1 MAIAPGS
8 STVGFVG
15 TGVMGRS
22 MAGHLLD
29 AGYDLIVFTR
39 TKAKADDLVER
50 GARWAATVAELAT
63 ASDVV
68 ITMVGYP
75 TDVEAVYL
83 GEEGLIV
90 HARPGALL
98 IDMTTSTP
106 ALAAR
111 IDEEALASG
120 VRVLDAP
127 VSGGDIGARDAK
139 LTIMVGG
146 DPDSFADAEPLL
158 RVMGPNVV
166 HQGPAGSGQHTK
178 MSNQIAIA
186 GTMIGVCEAMAYAQH
201 AGLDPEQV
209 LRSIGAG
216 SAGSW
221 TLTNLAPRMLA
232 GDFEPGFY
240 VKHFIKD
247 MRIALTAAH
256 EMRLSTPGLELVLAQ
271 YERLAE
277 EFEGADQG
285 TQALFRLYAE

>member
-83 GEEGLIV
+83 GEEGLIA

>member
-1 MAIAPGS
+1 MTIAPGVT
-8 STVGFVG
+8 TVGFIG

-29 AGYDLIVFTR
+29 AGYDLVVFTR
-39 TKAKADDLVER
+39 TKAKADDLVAR
-50 GARWAATVAELAT
+50 GARWASTVSELAA

-83 GEEGLIV
+83 GEDGVIAS
-90 HARPGALL
+90 ARPRTLL

-106 ALAAR
+106 ALAVR

-120 VRVLDAP
+120 LRSLDAP
-127 VSGGDIGARDAK
+127 VSGGDIGARDAR

-146 DPDSFADAEPLL
+146 DPDSFAEAEPLL

-166 HQGPAGSGQHTK
+166 HQGAAGAGQHTK

-186 GTMIGVCEAMAYAQH
+186 GTMIGVCEAMAYAQN
-201 AGLDPEQV
+201 AGLDPHQV
-209 LRSIGAG
+209 LKSIGAG

-232 GDFEPGFY
+232 GDFDPGFY
-240 VKHFIKD
+240 VKHFIKEIH
-247 MRIALTAAH
+247 IALTSAR
-256 EMRLSTPGLELVLAQ
+256 EMKLSTPGLELVLAQ

-277 EFEGADQG
+277 EYEGSDQG
-285 TQALFRLYAE
+285 TQALFRLYAQ

>member
-1 MAIAPGS
+1 MTIAPGVT
-8 STVGFVG
+8 TVGFIG

-29 AGYDLIVFTR
+29 AGYDLVVFTR
-39 TKAKADDLVER
+39 TKAKADDLVAR
-50 GARWAATVAELAT
+50 GARWASTVSELAA

-75 TDVEAVYL
+75 ADVEAVYL
-83 GEEGLIV
+83 GEDGVIAS
-90 HARPGALL
+90 ARPRTLL

-106 ALAAR
+106 ALAVR

-120 VRVLDAP
+120 LRSLDAP
-127 VSGGDIGARDAK
+127 VSGGDIGARDAR

-146 DPDSFADAEPLL
+146 DPDSFAEAEPLL

-166 HQGPAGSGQHTK
+166 HQGAAGAGQHTK

-186 GTMIGVCEAMAYAQH
+186 GTMIGVCEAMAYAQN
-201 AGLDPEQV
+201 AGLDPHQV
-209 LRSIGAG
+209 LKSIGAG

-232 GDFEPGFY
+232 GDFDPGFY

-247 MRIALTAAH
+247 MRIALTSAR
-256 EMRLSTPGLELVLAQ
+256 EMKLSTPGLELVLAQ

-277 EFEGADQG
+277 EYEGSDQG
-285 TQALFRLYAE
+285 TQALFRLYAK

>member
-1 MAIAPGS
+1 MTIAPGS
-8 STVGFVG
+8 STVGFIG

-29 AGYDLIVFTR
+29 AGYDLVVFTR
-39 TKAKADDLVER
+39 TKAKADGLVAR
-50 GARWAATVAELAT
+50 GAVWAATVAELAA

-83 GEEGLIV
+83 GEEGV
-90 HARPGALL
+90 VANARPGTLV

-106 ALAAR
+106 ALASR

-120 VRVLDAP
+120 LRCLDAP

-146 DPDSFADAEPLL
+146 DPDSFAEAEPLL

-166 HQGPAGSGQHTK
+166 HQGPAGAGQHTK

-186 GTMIGVCEAMAYAQH
+186 GTMIGVCEAMAYAKH
-201 AGLDPEQV
+201 AGLDPNQV
-209 LRSIGAG
+209 LKSIGAG

-247 MRIALTAAH
+247 MRIALTSAR
-256 EMRLSTPGLELVLAQ
+256 EMGLSTPGLELVLTQ

-277 EFEGADQG
+277 QYEGSDQG

>member
-1 MAIAPGS
+1 MTIAPGS
-8 STVGFVG
+8 STVGFIG

-29 AGYDLIVFTR
+29 AGYDLVVFTR
-39 TKAKADDLVER
+39 TKSKADDLVAR
-50 GARWAATVAELAT
+50 GARWAATVSELA
-63 ASDVV
+63 AAADVV

-75 TDVEAVYL
+75 TDVEEVYL
-83 GEEGLIV
+83 GEGGLV
-90 HARPGALL
+90 ANARPGVLL

-106 ALAAR
+106 SLAMR
-111 IDEEALASG
+111 IDKEALASG
-120 VRVLDAP
+120 LCALDAP
-127 VSGGDIGARDAK
+127 VSGGDIGAREAR

-146 DPDSFADAEPLL
+146 DADSFAEAEPLL

-166 HQGPAGSGQHTK
+166 HQGGAGSGQHTK

-186 GTMIGVCEAMAYAQH
+186 GTMIGVCEAMAYAES
-201 AGLDPEQV
+201 AGLDPHQV
-209 LRSIGAG
+209 LKSIGAG

-247 MRIALTAAH
+247 MRIALTSAH
-256 EMRLSTPGLELVLAQ
+256 EMKLMTPGLELVLAQ
-271 YERLAE
+271 YERLAQDL
-277 EFEGADQG
+277 EGSDQG
-285 TQALFRLYAE
+285 TQALFRLYSE

>member
-1 MAIAPGS
+1 MAIVPGGR
-8 STVGFVG
+8 TVGFIG

-22 MAGHLLD
+22 MAGHLLE

-39 TKAKADDLVER
+39 TKAKADDLIAS
-50 GARWAATVAELAT
+50 GARWASTVAELAT
-63 ASDVV
+63 ASGVI

-83 GEEGLIV
+83 GEEGVIAN
-90 HARPGALL
+90 ARPGTLL

-106 ALAAR
+106 ALAVR

-120 VRVLDAP
+120 LRSLDAP
-127 VSGGDIGARDAK
+127 VSGGDIGARDAR

-146 DPDSFADAEPLL
+146 DPDSFAEAEPLL

-166 HQGPAGSGQHTK
+166 HQGAAGAGQHTK

-186 GTMIGVCEAMAYAQH
+186 GTMIGVCEAMAYAQS
-201 AGLDPEQV
+201 AGLDPQQV
-209 LRSIGAG
+209 LKSIGAG

-247 MRIALTAAH
+247 MRIALTSAR
-256 EMRLSTPGLELVLAQ
+256 EMKLSTPGLELVLAQ

-277 EFEGADQG
+277 DLEGSDQG

>member
-1 MAIAPGS
+1 MTIAPGVT
-8 STVGFVG
+8 TVGFIG

-29 AGYDLIVFTR
+29 AGYDLVVFTR
-39 TKAKADDLVER
+39 TKAKADDLVAR
-50 GARWAATVAELAT
+50 GARWASTVSELAA

-83 GEEGLIV
+83 GEDGVIAS
-90 HARPGALL
+90 ARPRTLL

-106 ALAAR
+106 ALAVR

-120 VRVLDAP
+120 LRSLDAP
-127 VSGGDIGARDAK
+127 VSGGDIGARDAR

-146 DPDSFADAEPLL
+146 DPDSFAEAEPLL

-166 HQGPAGSGQHTK
+166 HQGAAGAGQHTK

-186 GTMIGVCEAMAYAQH
+186 GTMIGVCEAMAYAQN
-201 AGLDPEQV
+201 AGLDPHQV
-209 LRSIGAG
+209 LKSIGAG

-232 GDFEPGFY
+232 GDFDPGFY

-247 MRIALTAAH
+247 MRIALTSAR
-256 EMRLSTPGLELVLAQ
+256 EMKLSTPGLELVLAQ

-277 EFEGADQG
+277 EYEGSDQG
-285 TQALFRLYAE
+285 TQALFRLYAQ

>member
-1 MAIAPGS
+1 MTIAPGVT
-8 STVGFVG
+8 TVGFIG

-29 AGYDLIVFTR
+29 AGYDLVVFTR
-39 TKAKADDLVER
+39 TKAKADDLVAR
-50 GARWAATVAELAT
+50 GARWASTVSELAA

-83 GEEGLIV
+83 GEDGVIAS
-90 HARPGALL
+90 ARPRTLL

-106 ALAAR
+106 ALAVR

-120 VRVLDAP
+120 LRSLDAP
-127 VSGGDIGARDAK
+127 VSGGDIGARDAR

-146 DPDSFADAEPLL
+146 DPDSFAEAEPLL

-166 HQGPAGSGQHTK
+166 HQGAAGAGQHTK

-186 GTMIGVCEAMAYAQH
+186 GTMIGVCEAMAYAQN
-201 AGLDPEQV
+201 AGLDPHQV
-209 LRSIGAG
+209 LKSIGAG

-232 GDFEPGFY
+232 GDFDPGFY

-247 MRIALTAAH
+247 MRIALTSAR
-256 EMRLSTPGLELVLAQ
+256 EMKLSTPGLELVLAQ

-277 EFEGADQG
+277 EYEGSDQG
-285 TQALFRLYAE
+285 TQALFRLYAK

>member
-1 MAIAPGS
+1 MSIAPGS
-8 STVGFVG
+8 STVGFIG

-29 AGYDLIVFTR
+29 AGYDLVVFTR
-39 TKAKADDLVER
+39 TKAKADDLVAR
-50 GARWAATVAELAT
+50 GARWASTVAELAA

-68 ITMVGYP
+68 VTMVGYP

-83 GEEGLIV
+83 GEEGLIA
-90 HARPGALL
+90 HAKSGALL

-106 ALAAR
+106 ALAVR
-111 IDEEALASG
+111 VDKEALASG
-120 VRVLDAP
+120 LRSLDAP

-146 DPDSFADAEPLL
+146 DPDSFAEAEPLL
-158 RVMGPNVV
+158 AVMGPNVV
-166 HQGPAGSGQHTK
+166 HQGGPGAGQHTK

-186 GTMIGVCEAMAYAQH
+186 GTMIGVCEAMAYAQR
-201 AGLDPEQV
+201 AGLDPTQV
-209 LRSIGAG
+209 LKSIGAG

-256 EMRLSTPGLELVLAQ
+256 EMKLATPGLELVLAQ
-271 YERLAE
+271 YDRLAE
-277 EFEGADQG
+277 QYEGADQG
-285 TQALFRLYAE
+285 TQALFRLYSE

>member
-1 MAIAPGS
+1 
-8 STVGFVG
+8 
-15 TGVMGRS
+15 MGRS
-22 MAGHLLD
+22 MAGHLLE

-39 TKAKADDLVER
+39 TKAKADDLIAS
-50 GARWAATVAELAT
+50 GARWASTVAELAT
-63 ASDVV
+63 ASGVI

-83 GEEGLIV
+83 GEEGVIAN
-90 HARPGALL
+90 ARPGTLL

-106 ALAAR
+106 ALAVR

-120 VRVLDAP
+120 LRSLDAP
-127 VSGGDIGARDAK
+127 VSGGDIGARDAR

-146 DPDSFADAEPLL
+146 DPDSFAEAEPLL

-166 HQGPAGSGQHTK
+166 HQGAAGAGQHTK

-186 GTMIGVCEAMAYAQH
+186 GTMIGVCEAMAYAQS
-201 AGLDPEQV
+201 AGLDPQQV
-209 LRSIGAG
+209 LKSIGAG

-247 MRIALTAAH
+247 MRIALTSAR
-256 EMRLSTPGLELVLAQ
+256 EMKLSTPGLELVLAQ

-277 EFEGADQG
+277 DLEGSDQG

>member
-8 STVGFVG
+8 STVGFIG

-29 AGYDLIVFTR
+29 AGYDLVAFTR
-39 TKAKADDLVER
+39 TKAKADDLVAR
-50 GARWAATVAELAT
+50 GARWAGTVAELAA

-75 TDVEAVYL
+75 TDVEDVYL
-83 GEEGLIV
+83 GGGGLIEN
-90 HARPGALL
+90 ARPGALL

-106 ALAAR
+106 ALAMR

-120 VRVLDAP
+120 VRALDAP
-127 VSGGDIGARDAK
+127 VSGGDIGAREAR

-146 DPDSFADAEPLL
+146 DADTFAEAEPLL

-166 HQGPAGSGQHTK
+166 HQGGAGAGQHTK

-186 GTMIGVCEAMAYAQH
+186 GTMIGVCEAMAYAQA
-201 AGLDPEQV
+201 AGLDAEQV
-209 LRSIGAG
+209 LKSIGAG

-247 MRIALTAAH
+247 MRIALTSAR
-256 EMRLSTPGLELVLAQ
+256 EMKMSTPGLELVLAQ

-277 EFEGADQG
+277 NLEGSDQG
-285 TQALFRLYAE
+285 TQALFRLYSE